1 MIAKLQ
7 KPKLEKLIRPANL
20 YAEVVQFLRYM
31 SESKNKKHFTLLS
44 KYEIWDKHK

>member
-7 KPKLEKLIRPANL
+7 KPKLEKLIHQANL

-31 SESKNKKHFTLLS
+31 SEKWKKYTFYNFQ
-44 KYEIWDKHK
+44 YEIWDKHK